1 MELQSSSTFTPPL
14 KITILAEKGVNL
26 EHVENTGVKLK
37 KTTIWHYSMFF
48 IVNSSAIVVSPN
60 KGTLEIG
67 EIWSNKGI
75 SPYLDSQL

>member
-1 MELQSSSTFTPPL
+1 
-14 KITILAEKGVNL
+14 
-26 EHVENTGVKLK
+26 
-37 KTTIWHYSMFF
+37 MFF

-75 SPYLDSQL
+75 FPLFLRFPYLKTFDKIPPKSPKPRTEIGFSDHTRQI